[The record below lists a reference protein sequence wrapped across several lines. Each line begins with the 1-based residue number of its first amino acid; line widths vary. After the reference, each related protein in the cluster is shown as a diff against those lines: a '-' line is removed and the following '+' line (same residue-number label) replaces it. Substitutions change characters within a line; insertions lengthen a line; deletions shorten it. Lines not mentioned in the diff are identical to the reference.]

1 MESLLSVRL
10 PSMASMQRESTS
22 PIHFNPPSTTTES
35 EQTPKPKLSIPG
47 TGRLDVMSE
56 SGKRKKKGTRR
67 GTLDA
72 TAKMILKRW
81 MFSEQH
87 FSHPYPTE
95 EEKEDLAAEAGIDV
109 KQLSNW
115 FTNARKRLW
124 QPVLRESGVEVKDFL
139 STGRGG
145 PRGAKL
151 QLPPNIHALVGKFSP
166 PSSPK
171 LFHESNRGRKRSHAY
186 SFHESEEEDEEDDDE
201 FLELK
206 SDEEIRA
213 AESLLHLHIQCQTV
227 C

>member
-10 PSMASMQRESTS
+10 PPIASMQHHELSS
-22 PIHFNPPSTTTES
+22 PIHPNVASPSNEA
-35 EQTPKPKLSIPG
+35 EHTPKPKLSIPG
-47 TGRLDVMSE
+47 TGRLDVISE

-171 LFHESNRGRKRSHAY
+171 LFQHRGRKRSHAY
-186 SFHESEEEDEEDDDE
+186 SFHDSDQEEEDDEE